1 MRPKLLGTAAAI
13 ALAAGVVLATAAPA
27 SAQGWRWGG
36 WRGGYG
42 WGGGGWRGG
51 YGWGGGGWR
60 GGYGWGWPAAAAAGF
75 VGGTIAAATSPL
87 WAYGDYYDY
96 DPGYGYSGYGYPGYG
111 YSGYGYDPYGYTY
124 DYATPAP
131 AVTVAAPAITM
142 TGNGNAAWCES
153 RYRSYNPA
161 TGTFLGY
168 DGLRHPCP

>member
-13 ALAAGVVLATAAPA
+13 ALTAGVIFASAAPA

-42 WGGGGWRGG
+42 WGG
-51 YGWGGGGWR
+51 WR
-60 GGYGWGWPAAAAAGF
+60 GGYGWGWPAAAAAGI

-96 DPGYGYSGYGYPGYG
+96 DPGYGYGGYGYAGYGYPGYG
-111 YSGYGYDPYGYTY
+111 YSGYGFGPYGNTY
-124 DYATPAP
+124 DYAAP
-131 AVTVAAPAITM
+131 AVTVAAPAVTV
-142 TGNGNAAWCES
+142 TGGGNAAWCES